1 MAIERVEAALAGESQ
16 KLEEREVS
24 LYSGELTA
32 PKASGN
38 YGVEITAYDD
48 AGNVTVA
55 DSSNTAGMIVEISL
69 WHTPKT
75 NWGVTDRF
83 NIKDYNRIKNNLVY
97 LNERASELWKPFEIE
112 DMGADIEEYTAYWPV
127 EVFNM
132 WERNLEAVNKIILTH
147 DYGFSQQFFENGPF
161 IQYGE
166 LNRIE
171 SAILNMKDILDR
183 QEAGLRRLSF
193 RSGAFKEVAV

>member
-1 MAIERVEAALAGESQ
+1 MAVVKVEAVLETDIINMSEAGSAYQ
-16 KLEEREVS
+16 
-24 LYSGELTA
+24 GILTA
-32 PKASGN
+32 PKTSGE
-38 YGVEITAYDD
+38 YGIEIAAYDD

-55 DSSNTAGMIVEISL
+55 DSSNTSGMVVEVSK
-69 WHTPKT
+69 WHEPKT
-75 NWGVTDRF
+75 NWTSADRF
-83 NIKDYNRIKNNLVY
+83 NIEDYNRIKNNLVY
-97 LNERASELWKPFEIE
+97 LNERASALWKPFEIE
-112 DMGADIEEYTAYWPV
+112 NMGADIEEYTAYWPV

-132 WERNLEAVNKIILTH
+132 WERNLETVNQIILTQ
-147 DYGFSQQFFENGPF
+147 DYGSSQQFFENGPF

-171 SAILNMKDILDR
+171 SAILSMRDILDR

>member
-1 MAIERVEAALAGESQ
+1 MAIKKVEASLAGIVQ
-16 KLEEREVS
+16 GLTERENGMFS
-24 LYSGELTA
+24 EELTA
-32 PKASGN
+32 PKASGS
-38 YGVEITAYDD
+38 YGLEVAAYDD
-48 AGNVTVA
+48 AGNVVVA
-55 DSSNTAGMIVEISL
+55 NAFNTANMTIEVSK
-69 WHTPKT
+69 WHTPKV
-75 NWGVTDRF
+75 NWTAVDRF
-83 NIKDYNRIKNNLVY
+83 NIEDYNRIKNNLVY
-97 LNERASELWKPFEIE
+97 LQERASELWKPFEIE

-132 WERNLEAVNKIILTH
+132 WERNLETVNQIILTQ